1 MTLNDLLKRVKKED
15 YDKVI
20 IFKDINGGWTN
31 VNLKIDEC
39 TLTLKPD
46 TKLIFTSDK

>member
-1 MTLNDLLKRVKKED
+1 MTLNDLIKRVKKED

-20 IFKDINGGWTN
+20 IFKDIKGGWCN
-31 VNLKIDEC
+31 VNLEIENC